1 MSKYTIP
8 PELLSSLSNKDSQK
22 TKWTPFNV
30 SNPEAYILD
39 TYSSKHLI
47 GLSVLSSLI

>member
-8 PELLSSLSNKDSQK
+8 PELFSSLSNKDSHK
-22 TKWTPFNV
+22 AKWTPFNV

-47 GLSVLSSLI
+47 TLAVLSNLR